1 MIPPHTRRKFLATS
15 AAAAAAATVGS
26 LSVLPTQSAVAAEA
40 GSHRGRRLDD
50 GVNGFGS
57 VSQAPNLPQG
67 FTDTFSSRFVHAN
80 GLRQHVVIGGN
91 GPALL
96 LVHGW
101 PETWYA
107 WRLLMPTLAKD
118 FTVIAVDQRG
128 IGLTDKP
135 QNGYDTG
142 TLAGDL
148 AALMDALGHQRFA
161 VVGHDTGMPIAY
173 ALAADHP
180 ERVDRLVVAEAP
192 LPGISVSPPLFGP
205 VWLND
210 RVWHIGFNRLATV
223 NEQLVRG
230 REDIFFGFEFDINAA
245 KKLPH
250 YAVKHYI
257 QTLASS
263 PDALR
268 GTFNFYRA
276 FDTTLAQN
284 VARQKAGLLTM
295 PVLAIG
301 GALSIADG
309 AGVTMKAA
317 ARDVQTVV
325 IPDTGHWVAEEAPEE
340 MLAALT
346 PFLAPY
352 RDQVPAAHTAVSPR

>member
-1 MIPPHTRRKFLATS
+1 MSEAIPPQSRRKFLSTS
-15 AAAAAAATVGS
+15 AAAMAAATAGS
-26 LSVLPTQSAVAAEA
+26 LGVLPTQSAAAAEA
-40 GSHRGRRLDD
+40 GSRHGWSTD
-50 GVNGFGS
+50 GGVEGPGS
-57 VSQAPNLPQG
+57 VSQAPHLPPG
-67 FTDTFSSRFVHAN
+67 FTKTFTSRFVYAN
-80 GLRQHVVIGGN
+80 GLRQHVVIGGD

-128 IGLTDKP
+128 VGLTDKP
-135 QNGYDTG
+135 QDGYDTA
-142 TLAGDL
+142 TIAGDL

-205 VWLND
+205 EWLND
-210 RVWHIGFNRLATV
+210 RVWHIGFNRLAKI

-230 REDIFFGFEFDINAA
+230 REDIFFGFEFDTNAV
-245 KKLPH
+245 KKLPD
-250 YAVKHYI
+250 YAVKFYV

-268 GTFNFYRA
+268 GSFSFYRA

-284 VARQKAGLLTM
+284 VERQKAGLLTM

-301 GALSIADG
+301 GAASIGEG
-309 AGVTMKAA
+309 AAITMRAVTD
-317 ARDVQTVV
+317 DVQSLV
-325 IPDTGHWVAEEAPEE
+325 IPGCGHWVAEEAPEE
-340 MLAALT
+340 MLGALT
-346 PFLAPY
+346 TFLAPY
-352 RDQVPAAHTAVSPR
+352 RVRG